1 MARNNLGRFQTG
13 NKGGPGRPVGS
24 RNRLA
29 EDFLADL
36 CVDWRK
42 YGAGVITKV
51 RSKNPT
57 AYLRIIA
64 ALVPRDLPPPVQNEY
79 SHLSDEEL
87 ADRLIEIGTEVRQ
100 SINNPSRPVKKTVQ
114 G

>member
-13 NKGGPGRPVGS
+13 NKGGPGRPPGS

-29 EDFLADL
+29 ENFLTDFCADWAQHS
-36 CVDWRK
+36 V
-42 YGAGVITKV
+42 AVIAKV
-51 RSKNPT
+51 RREHP
-57 AYLRIIA
+57 AVYLRTVASLI
-64 ALVPRDLPPPVQNEY
+64 PRELPPVQDEY
-79 SHLSDEEL
+79 AHLTDEEL